1 MQSILFQSKKVSLFL
16 IFFILCSCQKT
27 QYSSS
32 YKNTETS
39 SFSKNADEYMTAL
52 TNLGQFNGVVL
63 LEKNG
68 KEVLKK
74 AYNLSEKPVDSL
86 SSLWITSQSQFDLR
100 SIAKLF
106 AKASIIKLESE
117 GKLKQS
123 DFLNKYISDFPNG
136 NKITLEHLM
145 HNRSGLP
152 RELTTNNNNCFDLGS
167 EEIIALA
174 KKEKL
179 EFEPNT
185 DERYSNVGF
194 QILYYVISQISQKS
208 YHNYLKEAFFEPLE
222 MTNSG
227 AHFDFDTSNLKKYV
241 YGHYKKDEQLISVL
255 EFPKEDCKTGHLYST
270 VEDLSK
276 FINYLG
282 NEPYFSDL
290 NEENQI
296 GHAGGTQGKRAY
308 TFKNY
313 EQNYS
318 LTFLSNYDEIP
329 FQQIV
334 EDLKKILEG
343 KPYQIPKEI
352 NRIEIKLPTTVLSR
366 YEGTYDFAEIEHL
379 QLEFIL
385 EDGYLMAY
393 QNEKLNGKLF
403 AENDSTFFWDKKSK
417 ESVVFR
423 KKENEEYKALLDF
436 KGVRWEGLKVE

>member
-1 MQSILFQSKKVSLFL
+1 MQSILFYFKKVSLFL

-27 QYSSS
+27 QYSST
-32 YKNTETS
+32 YKNTKTS

-68 KEVLKK
+68 KQILKK
-74 AYNLSEKPVDSL
+74 AYNLSTKPTDSL
-86 SSLWITSQSQFDLR
+86 SSLWVTPQSQFDLR

-152 RELTTNNNNCFDLGS
+152 RELTTNNDNCFDLGS
-167 EEIIALA
+167 EEIIELA

-194 QILYYVISQISQKS
+194 QILYYIISKISQKS

-227 AHFDFDTSNLKKYV
+227 GHFDFDTSNLKKYA
-241 YGHYKKDEQLISVL
+241 YGHYKKNKQLTSVL

-270 VEDLSK
+270 VDDLNK
-276 FINYLG
+276 FINHLE
-282 NEPYFSDL
+282 NEPYFSAL
-290 NEENQI
+290 NEKNQI

-313 EQNYS
+313 EQNYN

-343 KPYQIPKEI
+343 KPYQIPREV
-352 NRIEIKLPTTVLSR
+352 NRVEIKLPTTVLSH

-379 QLEFIL
+379 QLKFIL
-385 EDGYLMAY
+385 EDEYLMAY
-393 QNEKLNGKLF
+393 QNGKLNGKLF